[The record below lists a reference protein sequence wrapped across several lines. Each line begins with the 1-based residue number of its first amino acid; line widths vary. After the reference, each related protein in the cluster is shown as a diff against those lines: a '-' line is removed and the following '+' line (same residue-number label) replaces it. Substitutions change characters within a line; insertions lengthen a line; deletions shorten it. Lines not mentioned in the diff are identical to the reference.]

1 MTLMNI
7 QILAAILF
15 AIGLGVMMTRRNLF
29 FVLMGIELLL
39 NAVNLSFVGFSQSFA
54 GDAGITGQI
63 APLFVIALAA
73 AEACIGLAML
83 ICIVRRR
90 NVLDVDAYSDMRE

>member
-1 MTLMNI
+1 MTPVSV

-15 AIGLGVMMTRRNLF
+15 SIGLGVMLTRRNMF

-39 NAVNLSFVGFSQSFA
+39 NAVNVSFVGFNQTLGA
-54 GDAGITGQI
+54 EAALTGQI

-73 AEACIGLAML
+73 AEACVGLAML

-90 NVLDVDAYSDMRE
+90 DSLDVDAYVDLKE

>member
-1 MTLMNI
+1 MTPFAI
-7 QILAAILF
+7 QFLAAVLF
-15 AIGLGVMMTRRNLF
+15 AIGLGVMLTRRNMF

-54 GDAGITGQI
+54 GDAALTGQI

-83 ICIVRRR
+83 ICIAKRR
-90 NVLDVDAYSDMRE
+90 NSLDVDAYSDMRE